1 MSADEAAYHELCGY
15 TLSLG
20 DPRFIHQHVVDAWGA
35 QSAVAGGKPIRLIF
49 SLAGLYL
56 HLERGRTGRE
66 VQLIHMRMA
75 KRKREWPSIALP
87 IDRGEMTAIDVM
99 RAPAGAER
107 DQAIDRWCASVWDAF
122 KSSRDAIV
130 ELLNECGIA

>member
-1 MSADEAAYHELCGY
+1 
-15 TLSLG
+15 
-20 DPRFIHQHVVDAWGA
+20 
-35 QSAVAGGKPIRLIF
+35 LIF

-75 KRKREWPSIALP
+75 KRKREWPALELP
-87 IDRGEMTAIDVM
+87 SDRGAMTAMDVM

-107 DQAIDRWCASVWDAF
+107 EQAIDRWCASVWGAF
-122 KSSRDAIV
+122 SDSRDATIA
-130 ELLNECGIA
+130 LLKECDIA